1 MKSRRV
7 HGFGFFV
14 VMTVLLSAG
23 TALAAPAS
31 PKATSSGR
39 VPQVSVS
46 WRFGP
51 SSPFGG
57 TRFDGELYTPT
68 NRVYFLGFRTFAD
81 ATDGSIWYFDV
92 ATRTY
97 VDTGKDMLVPV
108 SNYQIAALTD
118 STGLGFYIFGGR
130 DSLAQI
136 VKNVQVYYPATGMTK
151 DVTTDPW
158 PGTTPPGCVS
168 LPGNGVA
175 VIANRAFVMGG
186 LSTSAN
192 GCQDSQSAQTWIF
205 NPMAPAGSR
214 WSAGPNLNVARAYV
228 TPAILN
234 GRIYAIGGDT
244 NVGGTLFAQPTVE
257 AWKPPAGGWN
267 DAAVT
272 DLPAPGCEESQAF
285 PFTAG
290 PLANGIVLAGCGQ
303 WPNATPDTNFY
314 SATSNTWSAV
324 GALNE
329 PRRNQAGFLL
339 GTRMF
344 VLGGYDCPGNAC
356 GVDPTVTSE
365 SGRGSASAARPGFA
379 RPLPRGGSNSGKAST
394 T

>member
-1 MKSRRV
+1 MKSRSV
-7 HGFGFFV
+7 HGLGILV
-14 VMTVLLSAG
+14 VAAVLLSAG
-23 TALAAPAS
+23 TALAGPAS
-31 PKATSSGR
+31 AKATSGGL

-51 SSPFGG
+51 SSTFGG
-57 TRFDGELYTPT
+57 TRFDGALYAPT

-97 VDTGKDMLVPV
+97 VDTGTDMLVPV
-108 SNYQIAALTD
+108 SNYQIAPLTD

-136 VKNVQVYYPATGMTK
+136 VKNVQVYYPATGVMK

-257 AWKPPAGGWN
+257 AWKPPLGGWN

-285 PFTAG
+285 PFTTG

-303 WPNATPDTNFY
+303 WPNATPDTYFY
-314 SATSNTWSAV
+314 SATSNTWSLV

-329 PRRNQAGFLL
+329 PRRNQAGYQI
-339 GTRMF
+339 GTRMV
-344 VLGGYDCPGNAC
+344 VLGGYDCPGNTC
-356 GVDPTVTSE
+356 LTDPTTTSE
-365 SGRGSASAARPGFA
+365 LGKGAVSAARPGFA
-379 RPLPRGGSNSGKAST
+379 RPTAGSGSGKAST